1 MKKRLLITLLLPM
14 SIFAQSFLISTI
26 PLPKT
31 YIQNLDPYTCD
42 EECLEEYLDK
52 EMIFSFLAH
61 SESKLSNQLLEDA
74 RVMNSS
80 ILNVGSNII
89 NAKIRVAM
97 LLPYKKIGK
106 YASSTTNAVFA
117 YLITKNNSFELKSY
131 KIDSED
137 SFDIQNGLTQIQN
150 DGFNYVIAPMTAEGA
165 NNLVNLNPSMNI
177 YFPTVNKKDL
187 NSSLSNIACGAIDYE
202 LQSDILLKEAVAPLV
217 IFSDNSPVGQKL
229 SEYQKERFENREID
243 PQEFEREDIVDEN
256 GTVIKKAVSPTKVI
270 TYSIS
275 GRTTNLEEYLKENED
290 IYNASFFINTPI
302 VKSGMI
308 ISQLTLYDANATNIL
323 STQTNYDP
331 LILSM
336 TQYTDRKD
344 MIIANS
350 ITEHNNFLIQ
360 TNALLDNDIEYDWI
374 NYSTTVGI
382 DYIYHLLTN
391 ADREYNIPFQDN
403 QMIYTVELIQPS
415 LSKFITYTQK
425 KQEEN

>member
-1 MKKRLLITLLLPM
+1 MTKRLLITLLLPM

-42 EECLEEYLDK
+42 EECLQDYLDK
-52 EMIFSFLAH
+52 GMVFSFLAH
-61 SESKLSNQLLEDA
+61 SESKLSNSLLEDA
-74 RVMNSS
+74 RVMNNS
-80 ILNVGSNII
+80 ILNIGSNII

-106 YASSTTNAVFA
+106 YASTTTNAVFS

-137 SFDIQNGLTQIQN
+137 IMDIQNGLAQIQN
-150 DGFNYVIAPMTAEGA
+150 DGFNYVIAPMTVEGA
-165 NNLVNLNPSMNI
+165 RNLISLNPSMNI

-187 NSSLSNIACGAIDYE
+187 NISLPNISFGAIDYE
-202 LQSDILLKEAVAPLV
+202 LQSDMLLKEAVAPLV

-229 SEYQKERFENREID
+229 SEYQKKSFQSREID
-243 PQEFEREDIVDEN
+243 SQEFEKKDIVDEN
-256 GTVIKKAVSPTKVI
+256 GTVIRKAVPPTKVI
-270 TYSIS
+270 QYSIS
-275 GRTTNLEEYLKENED
+275 SRTTNLEYYLKENEN
-290 IYNASFFINTPI
+290 IINASFFVDTPI

-323 STQTNYDP
+323 SAQTNYDP

-336 TQYTDRKD
+336 TQYTDRKN

-360 TNALLDNDIEYDWI
+360 TNAILDNDIEYDWI

-391 ADREYNIPFQDN
+391 ADREYNIPLEDN
-403 QMIYTVELIQPS
+403 QMIYNVELIQPS
-415 LSKFITYTQK
+415 LSKFIAYTPK
-425 KQEEN
+425 SDND